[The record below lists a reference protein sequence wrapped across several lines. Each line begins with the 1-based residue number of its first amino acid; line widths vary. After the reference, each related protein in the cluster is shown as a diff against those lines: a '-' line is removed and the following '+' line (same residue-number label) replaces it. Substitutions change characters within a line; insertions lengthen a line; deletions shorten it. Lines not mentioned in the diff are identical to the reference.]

1 MKVYFNGSCN
11 ICNAEISHYKK
22 KTCNINYVDISKNK
36 DEHIN
41 HLSKKDLFRRMH
53 VYHDGK
59 IFSGSES
66 FLVLWDT
73 IPRWRYLSLFLKL
86 PLFRQLWK
94 IAYEGLA
101 LLLYFKNKKKVRT
114 ILEENHK
121 NGSGGLRLVINSYF
135 SEKI

>member
-41 HLSKKDLFRRMH
+41 HLSKKELFRRMH

-59 IFSGSES
+59 IVSGSES

-73 IPRWRYLSLFLKL
+73 LLLKL

-101 LLLYFKNKKKVRT
+101 LLLYLKNKKK
-114 ILEENHK
+114 I
-121 NGSGGLRLVINSYF
+121 
-135 SEKI
+135 

>member
-1 MKVYFNGSCN
+1 
-11 ICNAEISHYKK
+11 
-22 KTCNINYVDISKNK
+22 
-36 DEHIN
+36 
-41 HLSKKDLFRRMH
+41 MH

-73 IPRWRYLSLFLKL
+73 IPRWRYLSLLLKL

-94 IAYEGLA
+94 IAYERISFTTLFEKQERR
-101 LLLYFKNKKKVRT
+101 LSRT

-121 NGSGGLRLVINSYF
+121 NGSGGLRLVINILF
-135 SEKI
+135 